1 MKKFKF
7 SLAAMM
13 VAMLTMCVAFTS
25 CSNDD
30 DPVAVAAAAA
40 SEVAGTY
47 VDSLQ
52 LTVMGS
58 TSTYK
63 NLEVKV
69 EAANEETVN
78 IILPAYGEGRM
89 ALPSLTIPAVK
100 VAGSNNNYAFGV
112 TDYKSSV
119 EVNGVTKEFTMTLQG
134 TYVAGKLTLNYTLV
148 YGTMPMPMVCKFVAT
163 KK

>member
-7 SLAAMM
+7 SFATMM

-30 DPVAVAAAAA
+30 DPVAVAAA

-63 NLEVKV
+63 DLEVKV

>member
-25 CSNDD
+25 CSSED
-30 DPVAVAAAAA
+30 DPVAVAAA

-63 NLEVKV
+63 DLEVKV

>member
-7 SLAAMM
+7 SFATMM

-30 DPVAVAAAAA
+30 DPVAVAAA

-63 NLEVKV
+63 DLEVKV

-78 IILPAYGEGRM
+78 VILPAYGEGRM

>member
-7 SLAAMM
+7 SFAAMM
-13 VAMLTMCVAFTS
+13 VAMLTMYVAFTS

-30 DPVAVAAAAA
+30 DPVAVAAA
-40 SEVAGTY
+40 SEVAETY

-63 NLEVKV
+63 DLEVKV
-69 EAANEETVN
+69 EVANDETVN

-100 VAGSNNNYAFGV
+100 VAGSDNNYVFGV

-119 EVNGVTKEFTMTLQG
+119 EVNGATKEFTMTLQG

>member
-7 SLAAMM
+7 SFAAMM

-30 DPVAVAAAAA
+30 DPVAVAAA

-63 NLEVKV
+63 DLEVKV
-69 EAANEETVN
+69 EAASDETVN

-100 VAGSNNNYAFGV
+100 VADSDNNYAFGV

-119 EVNGVTKEFTMTLQG
+119 EVNGATKEFTMTLQG

>member
-7 SLAAMM
+7 SFAAMM

-25 CSNDD
+25 CSSED
-30 DPVAVAAAAA
+30 DPVPVAAA
-40 SEVAGTY
+40 SKVAGTY

-63 NLEVKV
+63 DLEVKV
-69 EAANEETVN
+69 EAANDETVN

-119 EVNGVTKEFTMTLQG
+119 EVNGATKEFTMTLQG

>member
-7 SLAAMM
+7 SFAAMM

-30 DPVAVAAAAA
+30 DPVAAA

-63 NLEVKV
+63 DLEVKV
-69 EAANEETVN
+69 EAASDETVN

-100 VAGSNNNYAFGV
+100 VAGSDNNYAFGV

-119 EVNGVTKEFTMTLQG
+119 EVNGATKEFTMTLQG

>member
-7 SLAAMM
+7 SFAAMM

-25 CSNDD
+25 CSSDD
-30 DPVAVAAAAA
+30 DPVAVAAA

-63 NLEVKV
+63 DLEVKV
-69 EAANEETVN
+69 EAVNEETVN

-119 EVNGVTKEFTMTLQG
+119 EVNGATKEFTMTLQG

>member
-7 SLAAMM
+7 SFATMM

-25 CSNDD
+25 CSSDD
-30 DPVAVAAAAA
+30 DPVAVAAA
-40 SEVAGTY
+40 SKVAGTY

-63 NLEVKV
+63 DLEVKV

-100 VAGSNNNYAFGV
+100 VAGSDNNYAFGV

-119 EVNGVTKEFTMTLQG
+119 EVNGATKEFTMTLQG

>member
-25 CSNDD
+25 CSSDD
-30 DPVAVAAAAA
+30 DPVAVAAA

-63 NLEVKV
+63 DLEVKV

-78 IILPAYGEGRM
+78 VILPAYGEGRM

-100 VAGSNNNYAFGV
+100 VAGSNKNYAFGV

-119 EVNGVTKEFTMTLQG
+119 EVNGATKEFTMTLQG

>member
-25 CSNDD
+25 CSNED
-30 DPVAVAAAAA
+30 DPVAVAAA

-63 NLEVKV
+63 DLEVKV

-100 VAGSNNNYAFGV
+100 VAGSDNNYAFGV

-119 EVNGVTKEFTMTLQG
+119 EVNGATKEFTMTLQG

-148 YGTMPMPMVCKFVAT
+148 YGTMPMVCKFVAT

>member
-7 SLAAMM
+7 SFATMM

-30 DPVAVAAAAA
+30 DPVAVAAA

-63 NLEVKV
+63 DLEVKV
-69 EAANEETVN
+69 EAANDETVN
-78 IILPAYGEGRM
+78 IILPAYGDGRM

-100 VAGSNNNYAFGV
+100 VAGSDNNYAFGV
-112 TDYKSSV
+112 TDYKSSI
-119 EVNGVTKEFTMTLQG
+119 EVNGATKEFTMTLQG
-134 TYVAGKLTLNYTLV
+134 TYVAGKLTLNYTLA
-148 YGTMPMPMVCKFVAT
+148 YGIMPMPMVCKFVAT

>member
-7 SLAAMM
+7 SFAAMM

-30 DPVAVAAAAA
+30 PVAVAAA

-63 NLEVKV
+63 DLEVKV
-69 EAANEETVN
+69 EAASDETVN
-78 IILPAYGEGRM
+78 VILPAYGEGRM

-119 EVNGVTKEFTMTLQG
+119 EVNGATKEFTMTLQG

>member
-7 SLAAMM
+7 SFAAMM

-25 CSNDD
+25 CSSED
-30 DPVAVAAAAA
+30 DPVAVAAA

-63 NLEVKV
+63 DLEVKV
-69 EAANEETVN
+69 EAANDETVN

-100 VAGSNNNYAFGV
+100 VAGSDNNYAFGV

-119 EVNGVTKEFTMTLQG
+119 EVNGATKEFTMTLQG

-148 YGTMPMPMVCKFVAT
+148 CGTMPMPMVCKFVAT

>member
-7 SLAAMM
+7 SFATMM

-25 CSNDD
+25 CSSDD
-30 DPVAVAAAAA
+30 DPMAVAAA
-40 SEVAGTY
+40 SDVAGTY

-63 NLEVKV
+63 DLEVKV
-69 EAANEETVN
+69 EAASDETVN

-119 EVNGVTKEFTMTLQG
+119 EVNGATKEFTMTLQG

>member
-7 SLAAMM
+7 SFAAMM

-30 DPVAVAAAAA
+30 DPVAVAAASA
-40 SEVAGTY
+40 VAGTY

-63 NLEVKV
+63 DLEVKV
-69 EAANEETVN
+69 EAANDETVN
-78 IILPAYGEGRM
+78 VILPAYGEGRM

-100 VAGSNNNYAFGV
+100 VAGSDNNYAFGV

-119 EVNGVTKEFTMTLQG
+119 EVNGATKEFTMTLQG

>member
-7 SLAAMM
+7 SFAAMM
-13 VAMLTMCVAFTS
+13 VAMLTMFVAFTS

-30 DPVAVAAAAA
+30 DPVAVAAA

-63 NLEVKV
+63 DLEVKV
-69 EAANEETVN
+69 EAASDETVN

>member
-7 SLAAMM
+7 SFAAIM

-30 DPVAVAAAAA
+30 DPAAVAAA

-63 NLEVKV
+63 DLEVKV

-119 EVNGVTKEFTMTLQG
+119 EVNGATKEFTMTLQG

>member
-7 SLAAMM
+7 SFATMM

-25 CSNDD
+25 CSSDD
-30 DPVAVAAAAA
+30 DPVAVATA
-40 SEVAGTY
+40 SKVAGTY

-63 NLEVKV
+63 DLEVKV

-100 VAGSNNNYAFGV
+100 VAGSDNNYAFGV

-119 EVNGVTKEFTMTLQG
+119 EVNGATKEFTMTLQG

>member
-7 SLAAMM
+7 SFATMM

-25 CSNDD
+25 CSSDD
-30 DPVAVAAAAA
+30 DPVAVAAA
-40 SEVAGTY
+40 SKVAGTY

-63 NLEVKV
+63 DLEVKV
-69 EAANEETVN
+69 EVANEETVN

-100 VAGSNNNYAFGV
+100 VAGSDNNYAFGV

-119 EVNGVTKEFTMTLQG
+119 EVNGATKEFTMTLQG

>member
-7 SLAAMM
+7 SFAAMM
-13 VAMLTMCVAFTS
+13 VAMFTMWVAFTS

-30 DPVAVAAAAA
+30 DPVAVAAA

-63 NLEVKV
+63 DLEVKV
-69 EAANEETVN
+69 EAASDETVN
-78 IILPAYGEGRM
+78 VVLPAYGEGRM

>member
-25 CSNDD
+25 CSSED
-30 DPVAVAAAAA
+30 DPVAVAAA

-58 TSTYK
+58 TST
-63 NLEVKV
+63 
-69 EAANEETVN
+69 
-78 IILPAYGEGRM
+78 
-89 ALPSLTIPAVK
+89 

-119 EVNGVTKEFTMTLQG
+119 EVNGATKEFTMTLQG

>member
-25 CSNDD
+25 CSSDD
-30 DPVAVAAAAA
+30 DPVAVAAA

-63 NLEVKV
+63 DLEVKV

-78 IILPAYGEGRM
+78 IILPAYGEGHM

-119 EVNGVTKEFTMTLQG
+119 EVNGATKEFTMTLQG

>member
-7 SLAAMM
+7 SFATMM

-30 DPVAVAAAAA
+30 DPVAVAAA

-63 NLEVKV
+63 DLEVKV
-69 EAANEETVN
+69 EAVNEETVN

-100 VAGSNNNYAFGV
+100 VAGSDNNYAFGV
-112 TDYKSSV
+112 PNYKSSV
-119 EVNGVTKEFTMTLQG
+119 EVNGATKEFTMTLQG

>member
-7 SLAAMM
+7 SFADMM
-13 VAMLTMCVAFTS
+13 VDMLTMCVAFTS

-30 DPVAVAAAAA
+30 DPVAVAAA

-63 NLEVKV
+63 DLEVKV
-69 EAANEETVN
+69 EAASDETVN
-78 IILPAYGEGRM
+78 VILPAYGEGRM